1 MSKMSPEEE
10 EAVQEEL
17 ERLQS
22 EALVRSSLLVV
33 VRFAKT
39 SWSAQCTRKFGP
51 GGIARR
57 SCRGAFSTRTR
68 GT

>member
-22 EALVRSSLLVV
+22 EAMVRSGLSAV
-33 VRFAKT
+33 VRFAET
-39 SWSAQCTRKFGP
+39 SWSAQCTRSLGA

-57 SCRGAFSTRTR
+57 ASRGAFSSRTC
-68 GT
+68 